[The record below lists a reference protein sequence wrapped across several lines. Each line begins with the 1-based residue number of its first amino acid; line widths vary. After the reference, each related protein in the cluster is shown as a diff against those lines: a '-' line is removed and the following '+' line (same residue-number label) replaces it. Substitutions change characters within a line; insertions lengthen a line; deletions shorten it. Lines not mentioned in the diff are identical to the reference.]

1 MTSNAFQ
8 IQNFYKEGKTDYF
21 TILAPNGATIDF
33 AGQVPEYFALT
44 HFDRIS
50 TCLNCM
56 GLKWCGVIM
65 GMCANC
71 GIDTGAQKGFI
82 NYGQECEDASHT
94 NLPSV
99 FDKGQYLHE
108 FEDLTKIGDKSF
120 ENTIYIMVDELSD
133 HLLYKFGYEK
143 RTAIL
148 GLRAYLRSL
157 DHDPRQ
163 AIMRINDAWDIH
175 EEELHGRNWAN
186 LHWANLF
193 GPHYDENDYI
203 GSDDEERQRETQEE
217 EERQCEASSQSSTDY
232 SSMPALIP
240 ILIRTDTEYHYG
252 LEENGDEAQRVEVFR
267 LYSLRSDGASRRN
280 MDQTP
285 SVTTIDAQ
293 GVQSLNYDFVYDSQQ
308 NYSEEDYH
316 INLSDRRRG
325 ASLDTDDDAVSEISN
340 CDVEEVDFSK
350 LTTDQQEQIEEA
362 IDDACK

>member
-71 GIDTGAQKGFI
+71 GLDTGAQKGFI

-99 FDKGQYLHE
+99 FDMGQYLHE

-133 HLLYKFGYEK
+133 HLLYKFGHEK
-143 RTAIL
+143 HTAIL

-175 EEELHGRNWAN
+175 EEELYGRN
-186 LHWANLF
+186 WANLF

-203 GSDDEERQRETQEE
+203 GSDDEDPQHIDYDYKMTNARETQEE
-217 EERQCEASSQSSTDY
+217 EERQCEASSQSSTSY
-232 SSMPALIP
+232 SSMPSLIP

-252 LEENGDEAQRVEVFR
+252 L
-267 LYSLRSDGASRRN
+267 
-280 MDQTP
+280 DQTL

-308 NYSEEDYH
+308 NYPEEDYH

-340 CDVEEVDFSK
+340 CDVGEVDNAN
-350 LTTDQQEQIEEA
+350 LTAEQQDKIYQDY
-362 IDDACK
+362 DDACK

>member
-56 GLKWCGVIM
+56 GLKWCSVIM

-71 GIDTGAQKGFI
+71 GLDTGVQKGFI

-99 FDKGQYLHE
+99 FDMGQYLHK

-120 ENTIYIMVDELSD
+120 ENTIHIMVDELSD
-133 HLLYKFGYEK
+133 HLLYKFGHEK
-143 RTAIL
+143 HTAIL

-163 AIMRINDAWDIH
+163 AIMRINEAWDIP

-186 LHWANLF
+186 LYWANLF

-203 GSDDEERQRETQEE
+203 GSDDEEERQRETQEE

-240 ILIRTDTEYHYG
+240 ILTRTDTEYHYG
-252 LEENGDEAQRVEVFR
+252 LDHTHSTSSTEYNQKTSACKQASVF
-267 LYSLRSDGASRRN
+267 L
-280 MDQTP
+280 QTP
-285 SVTTIDAQ
+285 SVTIIDAQ

-340 CDVEEVDFSK
+340 CDVGEVDNAH
-350 LTTDQQEQIEEA
+350 LTAEQQDQIYQV

>member
-1 MTSNAFQ
+1 MHYLFRDIIKLLTMTSNTFQ
-8 IQNFYKEGKTDYF
+8 IQNFYKEGKTEYY

-44 HFDRIS
+44 HFNRIS
-50 TCLNCM
+50 KCLNCI

-71 GIDTGAQKGFI
+71 GLDTGAQKGFI
-82 NYGQECEDASHT
+82 NYGQECEDVSHT

-99 FDKGQYLHE
+99 FDMGQYLHE
-108 FEDLTKIGDKSF
+108 FDDLTKIGDKSF

-133 HLLYKFGYEK
+133 HLLYKFGHEK
-143 RTAIL
+143 HTAIL

-175 EEELHGRNWAN
+175 EEELYGRNWAN

-203 GSDDEERQRETQEE
+203 GSDDDDNDENPLHIDYDYKMTNARETQEE
-217 EERQCEASSQSSTDY
+217 EERQCEASSQSSIDY
-232 SSMPALIP
+232 SPMPALIP
-240 ILIRTDTEYHYG
+240 IFTRTDTEYHYG
-252 LEENGDEAQRVEVFR
+252 LDQNESESEV
-267 LYSLRSDGASRRN
+267 
-280 MDQTP
+280 
-285 SVTTIDAQ
+285 
-293 GVQSLNYDFVYDSQQ
+293 
-308 NYSEEDYH
+308 DYRMY
-316 INLSDRRRG
+316 LSDRRRG

-340 CDVEEVDFSK
+340 GDVGEVDNANLSAEQQ
-350 LTTDQQEQIEEA
+350 DQIYQVIE
-362 IDDACK
+362 DACVNSTP

>member
-1 MTSNAFQ
+1 MTSNAFH
-8 IQNFYKEGKTDYF
+8 IQHFYKEGKTEYY

-44 HFDRIS
+44 HFNRIS
-50 TCLNCM
+50 KCLNCM

-71 GIDTGAQKGFI
+71 GLDTGAQKGFI
-82 NYGQECEDASHT
+82 NYGQECEDVSHT

-99 FDKGQYLHE
+99 FDKGQYLHK
-108 FEDLTKIGDKSF
+108 FWDLTKIGDKCF
-120 ENTIYIMVDELSD
+120 ENTIHIMVDKLYD
-133 HLLYKFGYEK
+133 HLLYKFGDEK
-143 RTAIL
+143 RTSIL

-163 AIMRINDAWDIH
+163 AIMRINEACDIP

-186 LHWANLF
+186 LF
-193 GPHYDENDYI
+193 GPHYDANGDYI
-203 GSDDEERQRETQEE
+203 GSDDDDNDEDPLHIDYDYKMTNARETREE
-217 EERQCEASSQSSTDY
+217 EERQCEASSQSSIDY
-232 SSMPALIP
+232 SPVPALIP
-240 ILIRTDTEYHYG
+240 ILTRTDTEYHYG
-252 LEENGDEAQRVEVFR
+252 L
-267 LYSLRSDGASRRN
+267 
-280 MDQTP
+280 DQTL
-285 SVTTIDAQ
+285 SDAAIDAQ

-340 CDVEEVDFSK
+340 CDVGEVDNAN
-350 LTTDQQEQIEEA
+350 LTAEQQDKIYQDY
-362 IDDACK
+362 DDACK